1 MRAPRHR
8 TAALAIGGACLLL
21 LTPAVLRAQ
30 SNQLD
35 TMVNTALFAS
45 QDWLSRVLPEA
56 QSLFLMLVGLEI
68 TVTIL
73 VWAYLHLSGK
83 LTLGGVL
90 ATTFQKV
97 ILLVLCSL
105 SLQSFPMFLP
115 KILALFQRAGGDV
128 AGIQG
133 LSPTSL
139 LDQGIYLSSRIL
151 FISNQAGLFEVPAA
165 MTSLLV
171 ALALLVCFVLLAWRM
186 TSLLIEGAILVS
198 GGAFFMGFSASRF
211 TIQLAENYI
220 ISIVRLGI
228 QTYLILFCIA
238 VGNRLVPIWG
248 AEINGYLYSADGFA
262 LLFRIAGEVLI
273 FTLVTLKL
281 PADLSYK
288 LTAPSGFLH
297 LRGALVASY

>member
-1 MRAPRHR
+1 MSRRS
-8 TAALAIGGACLLL
+8 AALGLGGALLL
-21 LTPAVLRAQ
+21 LLVPAALLAQ
-30 SNQLD
+30 DNQLD

-68 TVTIL
+68 TVTVL
-73 VWAYLHLSGK
+73 VWAYMHLSGK

-115 KILALFQRAGGDV
+115 KILALFQKAGSDI

-139 LDQGIYLSSRIL
+139 LDQGIYLSSRVL
-151 FISNQAGLFEVPAA
+151 YMSNQAGLFEIPAVI
-165 MTSLLV
+165 TSLV
-171 ALALLVCFVLLAWRM
+171 LAFVLLVCFVLLAWRM

-198 GGAFFMGFSASRF
+198 GGALFMGFSASRF

-220 ISIVRLGI
+220 ISIIRLGAH
-228 QTYLILFCIA
+228 TYLILFCIA

-248 AEINGYLYSADGFA
+248 LEINNYLYSVDGFA
-262 LLFRIAGEVLI
+262 VLFRIAGEVLI
-273 FTLVTLKL
+273 FTLVTLRL
-281 PADLSYK
+281 PGDLAYK

>member
-1 MRAPRHR
+1 MSRRS
-8 TAALAIGGACLLL
+8 TALGLGGALLL
-21 LTPAVLRAQ
+21 LLVPAALLAQ
-30 SNQLD
+30 DNQLD

-68 TVTIL
+68 TVTVL
-73 VWAYLHLSGK
+73 VWAYMHLSGK

-115 KILALFQRAGGDV
+115 KILALFQKAGGDI

-139 LDQGIYLSSRIL
+139 LDQGIYLSSRVL
-151 FISNQAGLFEVPAA
+151 YMSNQAGLFEIPAVI
-165 MTSLLV
+165 TSLV
-171 ALALLVCFVLLAWRM
+171 LAFVLLVCFVLLAWRM

-198 GGAFFMGFSASRF
+198 GGALFMGFSASRF

-220 ISIVRLGI
+220 ISIIRLGAH
-228 QTYLILFCIA
+228 TYLILFCIA

-248 AEINGYLYSADGFA
+248 LEINNYLYSVDGFA
-262 LLFRIAGEVLI
+262 VLFRIAGEVLI
-273 FTLVTLKL
+273 FTLVTLRL
-281 PADLSYK
+281 PGDLAYK

>member
-1 MRAPRHR
+1 MSRRS
-8 TAALAIGGACLLL
+8 AALGLGGALLL
-21 LTPAVLRAQ
+21 LLVPAALLAQ
-30 SNQLD
+30 DNQLD

-68 TVTIL
+68 TVTVL
-73 VWAYLHLSGK
+73 VWAYMHLSGK

-115 KILALFQRAGGDV
+115 KILALFQKAGGDI

-139 LDQGIYLSSRIL
+139 LDQGIYLSSRVL
-151 FISNQAGLFEVPAA
+151 YMSNQAGLFEIPAVI
-165 MTSLLV
+165 TSLV
-171 ALALLVCFVLLAWRM
+171 LAFVLLVCFVLLAWRM

-198 GGAFFMGFSASRF
+198 GGALFMGFSASRF

-220 ISIVRLGI
+220 ISIIRLGAH
-228 QTYLILFCIA
+228 TYLILFCIA

-248 AEINGYLYSADGFA
+248 LEINNYLYSVDGFA
-262 LLFRIAGEVLI
+262 VLFRIAGEVLI
-273 FTLVTLKL
+273 FTLVTLRL
-281 PADLSYK
+281 PGDLAYK

>member
-1 MRAPRHR
+1 MSRRN
-8 TAALAIGGACLLL
+8 AALRVGGALLL
-21 LTPAVLRAQ
+21 LLVPAALLAQ
-30 SNQLD
+30 DNQLD

-68 TVTIL
+68 TVTVV
-73 VWAYLHLSGK
+73 VWAYMHLSGK

-115 KILALFQRAGGDV
+115 KILALFQKAGGDI

-151 FISNQAGLFEVPAA
+151 YMSNQAGLFEIPAVI
-165 MTSLLV
+165 TSLV
-171 ALALLVCFVLLAWRM
+171 LAFVLLVCFVLLAWRM

-198 GGAFFMGFSASRF
+198 GGALFMGFSASRF

-220 ISIVRLGI
+220 ISIIRLGAH
-228 QTYLILFCIA
+228 TYLILFCIA

-248 AEINGYLYSADGFA
+248 LEINNYLYSVDGFA
-262 LLFRIAGEVLI
+262 VLFRIAGEVLI
-273 FTLVTLKL
+273 FTLVTLRL
-281 PADLSYK
+281 PGDLAYK

>member
-1 MRAPRHR
+1 
-8 TAALAIGGACLLL
+8 
-21 LTPAVLRAQ
+21 
-30 SNQLD
+30 
-35 TMVNTALFAS
+35 MVNTALFAS

-68 TVTIL
+68 TVTVL
-73 VWAYLHLSGK
+73 VWAYMHLSGK

-115 KILALFQRAGGDV
+115 KILALFQKAGGDI

-139 LDQGIYLSSRIL
+139 LDQGIYLSSRVL
-151 FISNQAGLFEVPAA
+151 YMSNQAGLFEIPAVI
-165 MTSLLV
+165 TSLV
-171 ALALLVCFVLLAWRM
+171 LAFVLLVCFVLLAWRM

-198 GGAFFMGFSASRF
+198 GGALFMGFSASRF

-220 ISIVRLGI
+220 ISIIRLGAH
-228 QTYLILFCIA
+228 TYLILFCIA

-248 AEINGYLYSADGFA
+248 LEINNYLYSVDGFA
-262 LLFRIAGEVLI
+262 VLFRIAGEVLI
-273 FTLVTLKL
+273 FTLVTLRL
-281 PADLSYK
+281 PGDLAYK

>member
-1 MRAPRHR
+1 MSRRS
-8 TAALAIGGACLLL
+8 AALGFGGALLL
-21 LTPAVLRAQ
+21 LLVPAALLAQ
-30 SNQLD
+30 DNQLD

-68 TVTIL
+68 TVTVL
-73 VWAYLHLSGK
+73 VWAYMHLSGK

-115 KILALFQRAGGDV
+115 KILALFQKAGGDI

-139 LDQGIYLSSRIL
+139 LDQGIYLSSRVL
-151 FISNQAGLFEVPAA
+151 YMSNQAGLFEIPAVI
-165 MTSLLV
+165 TSLV
-171 ALALLVCFVLLAWRM
+171 LAFVLLVCFVLLAWRM

-198 GGAFFMGFSASRF
+198 GGALFMGFSASRF

-220 ISIVRLGI
+220 ISIIRLGAH
-228 QTYLILFCIA
+228 TYLILFCIA
-238 VGNRLVPIWG
+238 VGNRLVPLWG
-248 AEINGYLYSADGFA
+248 LEINNYLYSVDGFA
-262 LLFRIAGEVLI
+262 VLFRIAGEVLI
-273 FTLVTLKL
+273 FTLVTLRL
-281 PADLSYK
+281 PGDLAYK

>member
-1 MRAPRHR
+1 MSRRS
-8 TAALAIGGACLLL
+8 AALGLGGALLL
-21 LTPAVLRAQ
+21 LLVPAALLAQ
-30 SNQLD
+30 DNQLD

-68 TVTIL
+68 TVTVL
-73 VWAYLHLSGK
+73 VWAYMHLSGK

-115 KILALFQRAGGDV
+115 KILALFQKAGGDI

-151 FISNQAGLFEVPAA
+151 YMSNQAGLFEIPAII
-165 MTSLLV
+165 TSLV
-171 ALALLVCFVLLAWRM
+171 LAFLLLVCFVLLAWRM

-198 GGAFFMGFSASRF
+198 GGALFMGFSASRF

-220 ISIVRLGI
+220 ISIIRLGAH
-228 QTYLILFCIA
+228 TYLILFCVA

-248 AEINGYLYSADGFA
+248 LEINNYLYSVDGFA
-262 LLFRIAGEVLI
+262 VLFRIAGEVLI
-273 FTLVTLKL
+273 FTLVTLRL
-281 PADLSYK
+281 PGDLAYK